1 MFPDLKSSI
10 SPLFVD
16 FTSSKI
22 FLSCLGLLKRL
33 KKFYQCKV
41 AGLKK
46 EANCTE
52 PSRLVSIPCLKFSSN
67 DPTLISM
74 YRLCGKNNGD
84 YEILPSTDG
93 ESERGYGAFDQVKFH
108 FLN

>member
-16 FTSSKI
+16 FTSLKI
-22 FLSCLGLLKRL
+22 FLSCLVLLKRL

-41 AGLKK
+41 AILKK
-46 EANCTE
+46 EANCIE
-52 PSRLVSIPCLKFSSN
+52 PSRLASIPCLNISSS
-67 DPTLISM
+67 DPTLISL
-74 YRLCGKNNGD
+74 YRLCGKNSGD

-93 ESERGYGAFDQVKFH
+93 ESERGYGALDQVKFY